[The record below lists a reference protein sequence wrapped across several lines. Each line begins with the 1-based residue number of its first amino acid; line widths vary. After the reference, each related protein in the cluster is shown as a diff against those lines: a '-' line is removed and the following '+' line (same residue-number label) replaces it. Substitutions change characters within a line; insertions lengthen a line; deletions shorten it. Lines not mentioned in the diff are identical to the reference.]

1 MESDRGKLQVVCP
14 HQGDEAAG
22 KKDGA
27 GVRGVVSGR
36 AEAERDFTVY
46 FFDTDA
52 GGVVHNLSYLRWIEA
67 VRTDLAELLGWG
79 IGEMVGGDHGCPV
92 LTRTEVEYL
101 RPAKLGERVRVVSR
115 LGEVGKVRFV
125 VESEVKGAE
134 GQLFCRAKQE
144 LASVDLRTGK
154 AKALREDWR
163 KRHG

>member
-1 MESDRGKLQVVCP
+1 M
-14 HQGDEAAG
+14 
-22 KKDGA
+22 
-27 GVRGVVSGR
+27 SGR